1 MASAQTVEK
10 RAIPAHVPPELVLP
24 IGLVEGPEFLAAPHE
39 FMARL
44 HDTHPPVFF
53 SPSERNG
60 DAWMLTKHEDVYFV
74 LRHPEIF
81 TTQGSTPFPRDPNN
95 YFRMLPIEVDPPE
108 HRKFRAVLDN
118 MFALRA
124 VVRLEATI
132 RNLANNLI
140 DRFMDRR
147 ECEFTTEFG
156 RPLPVSVF
164 LDLMGLPQEMRDT
177 FVRWAMGLLHSQDR
191 KIAEIAM
198 KETVSYLRT
207 AIKEK
212 TDAPDGGLLS
222 AIVHGKRD
230 DAPLTAQEIF
240 GF

>member
-1 MASAQTVEK
+1 MACAQTVEK
-10 RAIPAHVPPELVLP
+10 RAIPAHVPPDLVLP

-95 YFRMLPIEVDPPE
+95 YFRMLTIEVDPPE
-108 HRKFRAVLDN
+108 HRKFRAILDN

-177 FVRWAMGLLHSQDR
+177 FVRWAMGLLHSQSR
-191 KIAEIAM
+191 EIAGQCM
-198 KETVSYLRT
+198 NETCAYLEEVIR
-207 AIKEK
+207 EK
-212 TDAPDGGLLS
+212 TQKPDDGVIS
-222 AIVHGKRD
+222 AVVHAKADGE
-230 DAPLTAQEIF
+230 PLN
-240 GF
+240 G